1 MGSLNKIPLA
11 VIGLVAFNVPWTAP
25 NLASI
30 LVGTLAGVVFAM
42 VKSRG

>member
-11 VIGLVAFNVPWTAP
+11 IIGLLAFNAPWTLP
-25 NLASI
+25 NMASI
-30 LVGTLAGVVFAM
+30 LVGTLAGVVFAV